1 MYVYIFST
9 TSVPYASC
17 SEKYLKSYMQ
27 VKLQM
32 HTKLHEEI
40 PVKCLTLLKAG
51 MSQQTSVELFNIA
64 Y

>member
-1 MYVYIFST
+1 M
-9 TSVPYASC
+9 P
-17 SEKYLKSYMQ
+17 

-40 PVKCLTLLKAG
+40 PVKCLTLLKAS
-51 MSQQTSVELFNIA
+51 MSQHTLVKIFTVI